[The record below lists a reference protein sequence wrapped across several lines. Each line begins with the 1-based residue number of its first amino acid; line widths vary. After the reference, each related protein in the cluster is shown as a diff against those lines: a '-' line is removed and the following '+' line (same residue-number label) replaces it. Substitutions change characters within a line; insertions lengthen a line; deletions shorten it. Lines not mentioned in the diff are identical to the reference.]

1 MVTLA
6 IVSSVWEYI
15 GSYWWLVFP
24 IGGIVGG
31 WIKGVDAWSDRRRKD
46 KIRILELEREQRDHS
61 AQVARSEQE
70 DIDRVLARHDEIDAR
85 WFHYEMDIATIIDF
99 PVMVDMREPTVRAF
113 HEAKAEAD
121 VLRPG
126 NPELLRDPRRLAD
139 YRSAVNAYAVAFET
153 AEREARR
160 RRISGYSD
168 VERAALTRA
177 RKLIAL
183 AEDPGATLAERQI
196 AYRRAIDELQ
206 GIVVLP
212 TRATI
217 ALESRIAG
225 ALPSAEPRGAEP
237 RGAQPRGAAPRGA
250 EPHESDGA

>member
-1 MVTLA
+1 MATLA
-6 IVSSVWEYI
+6 IVSEVLEFV

-24 IGGIVGG
+24 LGGIVGG
-31 WIKGVDAWSDRRRKD
+31 WIKGAEAWSDRRRKD
-46 KIRILELEREQRDHS
+46 RIRILELEREKRDHVTQA
-61 AQVARSEQE
+61 AQSQQE
-70 DIDRVLARHDEIDAR
+70 DIDRVLAKHDEIDGR

-99 PVMVDMREPTVRAF
+99 PVMVDMREPAVRAF

-121 VLRPG
+121 DLRPS
-126 NPELLRDPRRLAD
+126 NPELLKDPRRLAD
-139 YRSAVNAYAVAFET
+139 YRAAVNAYAVAFEA

-168 VERAALTRA
+168 VERGALTRA

-183 AEDPGATLAERQI
+183 AEDPGATQAERQM

-212 TRATI
+212 SRATT
-217 ALESRIAG
+217 ALESRIAV
-225 ALPSAEPRGAEP
+225 ALPSAERRETDTA
-237 RGAQPRGAAPRGA
+237 
-250 EPHESDGA
+250 